1 MHELSC
7 DVIVVGSGLA
17 GTTAALAAAEAGASV
32 TLISLGPLFSGSS
45 FYPGTWGLG
54 CVGPENEADVEEFVQ
69 TIYEVGQQIPDL
81 KLVRILVGEIP
92 HAFSRLACEGVA
104 LKQPEH
110 ADEQEFIPCFDH
122 KHRTW
127 RGIERA
133 PYEHAITELLRE
145 HNVRILPGL
154 EALEL
159 MTSPAKAAP
168 NTDTVTA
175 LDAAAATTHP
185 AVCGI
190 LCFDHNEESPTAG
203 ELVYISA
210 KSVVLA
216 TGGSGGLFAR
226 RLTGEDVIA
235 SAQGMAAG
243 AGAHLINTEFIQIMP
258 GLVGRGEGIVF
269 NEKIFRHVELL
280 NPDGTPALLANE
292 AQAILEAR
300 SGHGPFTTMRISRE
314 VDFAMAR
321 AGEAGL
327 RVRSTPPASNASTHT
342 SGAAPA
348 PASATT
354 SADPNLPEFVRVYF
368 AWLKEQAGIEPT
380 DEMRIVPYA
389 HAANGGIAIDSHGF
403 TGVPGLY
410 ACGEA
415 TGGMHG
421 ADRIGGLAS
430 ANALVFGERAG
441 RAAAAHAAVA
451 PDTSAE
457 PDAPNAPFAPSR
469 EPRLGISAA
478 CAQELTALMQH
489 TMSENCL
496 VIRSHASLAEAA
508 RTLTNC
514 AAELDALATPTTDT
528 AAYARAARLRHQLAH
543 AQAIVEAATQRTH
556 SLGAHC
562 YTE

>member
-7 DVIVVGSGLA
+7 DVVVVGSGLA

-32 TLISLGPLFSGSS
+32 MLISLGPLFSGSS

-54 CVGPENEADVEEFVQ
+54 CVGPENEADVEEFMQ
-69 TIYEVGQQIPDL
+69 TIYEVGQQIPNPE
-81 KLVRILVGEIP
+81 LVRILVDEIP
-92 HAFSRLACEGVA
+92 HAFERLAGEGVV
-104 LKQPEH
+104 LKHPEH

-127 RGIERA
+127 RGIERT
-133 PYEHAITELLRE
+133 PYERAVAKLLCE

-159 MTSPAKAAP
+159 LTSPATSSTAAP
-168 NTDTVTA
+168 
-175 LDAAAATTHP
+175 ATTA
-185 AVCGI
+185 AVCGV
-190 LCFDHNEESPTAG
+190 LCFSHNDESPTAG
-203 ELVYISA
+203 ELVCIHA

-226 RLTGEDVIA
+226 RLTGEDVIG
-235 SAQGMAAG
+235 SAQGMAAAVG
-243 AGAHLINTEFIQIMP
+243 ANLINTEFIQIMP
-258 GLVGRGEGIVF
+258 GLTGRGEGIVF

-280 NPDGTPALLANE
+280 NPDGTPALPADT
-292 AQAILEAR
+292 ARTILEAR
-300 SGHGPFTTMRISRE
+300 SGHGPFTTERISRE

-321 AGEAGL
+321 AGQAGL
-327 RVRSTPPASNASTHT
+327 RVRYNPLTPNA
-342 SGAAPA
+342 
-348 PASATT
+348 
-354 SADPNLPEFVRVYF
+354 DLPEFVRVYF
-368 AWLKEQAGIEPT
+368 SWLKDHTGITPN
-380 DEMRIVPYA
+380 DEMHIVPYA
-389 HAANGGIAIDSHGF
+389 HAANGGIAIDAHGF
-403 TGVPGLY
+403 TGVASLY

-441 RAAAAHAAVA
+441 RAAAKHAA
-451 PDTSAE
+451 THTTTTN
-457 PDAPNAPFAPSR
+457 PNTPFATSHKPL
-469 EPRLGISAA
+469 LGITTA
-478 CAQELTALMQH
+478 CAQELTARMQQ
-489 TMSENCL
+489 TMSANCL
-496 VIRSHASLAEAA
+496 VIRTRASLAEAA
-508 RTLTNC
+508 RVLNDC
-514 AAELDALATPTTDT
+514 AAELDAQAVPATD
-528 AAYARAARLRHQLAH
+528 AAAIARAIRLRHQIAH